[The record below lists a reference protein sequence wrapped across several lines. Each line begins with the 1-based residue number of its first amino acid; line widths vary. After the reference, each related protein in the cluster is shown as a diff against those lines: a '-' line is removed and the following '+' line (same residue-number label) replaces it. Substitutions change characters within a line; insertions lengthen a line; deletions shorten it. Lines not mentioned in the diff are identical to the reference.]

1 MKSLLK
7 FAALSSIFALG
18 FAGPANATATSNAP
32 ANQVV
37 AGAVTQAASSAV
49 ASVVSAGVSTAAA
62 SVGVGGGALGG
73 GAPGVGG
80 GAPGVGGGAPAQG
93 SDATRALWSIDQTG
107 LAAAAASR
115 GIGLWVQGAY
125 TNAESTFNK
134 GTNNDMRFKG
144 DIWAGSVGADYR
156 VTQRI
161 VLGAA
166 VGYQYVDVNTTFNS
180 GKLKQT
186 GWGVTPY
193 AVFALNQ
200 TYFID
205 VSGGY
210 YWLDNEMMRNSNT
223 ARANYDGERWSV
235 GGNLNGAWTINRW
248 QASAAVGYLYVKAT
262 DDSFRETGSAAAAA
276 IQASQITK
284 LGQGRLGGS
293 LGYSF
298 GNITPYGMA
307 RIEHNFEQPKV
318 SLNSGVGGQPPEA
331 RTGYRLGA
339 GLRFNVSSAVS
350 GDVSANTMLGKDD
363 YKEYGVGGT
372 LRIAF

>member
-1 MKSLLK
+1 MKTVFK
-7 FAALSSIFALG
+7 FAILSTVGVFG
-18 FAGPANATATSNAP
+18 YAGAASATATSNAP

-62 SVGVGGGALGG
+62 SVGVGGGGG
-73 GAPGVGG
+73 GATGATPAVGG
-80 GAPGVGGGAPAQG
+80 QT
-93 SDATRALWSIDQTG
+93 SDATRALWTIDQTG
-107 LAAAAASR
+107 LASAAAAR

-193 AVFALNQ
+193 AVFALTQN
-200 TYFID
+200 YFID

-210 YWLDNEMMRNSNT
+210 YWLDNEMQRNSNT

-235 GGNLNGAWTINRW
+235 GGNLNGAWKINNW
-248 QASAAVGYLYVKAT
+248 QAAAAVGYLYVKAT
-262 DDSFRETGSAAAAA
+262 DDAFRETGSAAQAA
-276 IQASQITK
+276 IQASQVTK

-293 LGYSF
+293 LGYSL

-307 RIEHNFEQPKV
+307 RVEHNFEQPKV

-331 RTGYRLGA
+331 RTGYRIGA
-339 GLRFNVSSAVS
+339 GLKFNVSSAVS
-350 GDVSANTMLGKDD
+350 GDVSANTLLGKDD

>member
-1 MKSLLK
+1 MKSVFK
-7 FAALSSIFALG
+7 FAILSTVGVFGYVGAAS
-18 FAGPANATATSNAP
+18 ATATSNAP

-73 GAPGVGG
+73 GGGVAPV
-80 GAPGVGGGAPAQG
+80 GAPAAGGQT
-93 SDATRALWSIDQTG
+93 SNATRAMWSIDQTG
-107 LAAAAASR
+107 LAAAAAAR

-125 TNAESTFNK
+125 TNAESSFNK

-156 VTQRI
+156 VTQRF

-200 TYFID
+200 NYFID

-223 ARANYDGERWSV
+223 ARANYDGDRWSV
-235 GGNLNGAWTINRW
+235 GGNINGAWTINRW

-262 DDSFRETGSAAAAA
+262 DDAFRETGSAAQAGL
-276 IQASQITK
+276 QASQITK
-284 LGQGRLGGS
+284 LGQGRIGGS
-293 LGYSF
+293 LGYSL

-307 RIEHNFEQPKV
+307 RVEHNFEQPKV

-331 RTGYRLGA
+331 RTGYRIGA

-350 GDVSANTMLGKDD
+350 GDVSANTLLGKDD